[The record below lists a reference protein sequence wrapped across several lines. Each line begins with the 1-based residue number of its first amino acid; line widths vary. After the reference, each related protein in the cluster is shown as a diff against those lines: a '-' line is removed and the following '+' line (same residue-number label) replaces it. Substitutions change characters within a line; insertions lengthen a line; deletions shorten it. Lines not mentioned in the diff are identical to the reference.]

1 METAVNHEER
11 EDTNR
16 LSPLPFSQS
25 LPHVPTAIDAC
36 GRSLVRNMRVHSTL
50 APKKYIMKREV
61 APESVDRKE
70 HSCWLARTFMKEKIM
85 GEPTEVLS
93 PAPVRWPAA

>member
-1 METAVNHEER
+1 
-11 EDTNR
+11 
-16 LSPLPFSQS
+16 
-25 LPHVPTAIDAC
+25 
-36 GRSLVRNMRVHSTL
+36 
-50 APKKYIMKREV
+50 MKREV

-93 PAPVRWPAA
+93 PAPVRWPAAAAFVGLNFVSAAAGEVVYCWRLMNALERQ

>member
-1 METAVNHEER
+1 M
-11 EDTNR
+11 
-16 LSPLPFSQS
+16 
-25 LPHVPTAIDAC
+25 C
-36 GRSLVRNMRVHSTL
+36 GRRKGREGILLASHMFFLVLASDIPSVHSTL